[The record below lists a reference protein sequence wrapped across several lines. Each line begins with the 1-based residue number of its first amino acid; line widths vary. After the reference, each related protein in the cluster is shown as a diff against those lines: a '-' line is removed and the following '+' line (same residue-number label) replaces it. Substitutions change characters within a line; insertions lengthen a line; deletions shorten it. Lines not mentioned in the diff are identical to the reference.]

1 MISYN
6 LRVCVLK
13 TFDGLFSDV
22 HMGGYLS
29 QAFEV
34 QNLWKLLEGKAG
46 EIPPFHLDV
55 ILTQAHK
62 KFHIRRSSLS

>member
-6 LRVCVLK
+6 LRGCVLK

-22 HMGGYLS
+22 RMGGYLS

-46 EIPPFHLDV
+46 EISPSHLEV
-55 ILTQAHK
+55 ITN
-62 KFHIRRSSLS
+62 IST

>member
-6 LRVCVLK
+6 LRGCVLK

-22 HMGGYLS
+22 CMGGYLS

-46 EIPPFHLDV
+46 EISPSHFEV
-55 ILTQAHK
+55 ILT
-62 KFHIRRSSLS
+62 

>member
-55 ILTQAHK
+55 ILT
-62 KFHIRRSSLS
+62 